1 MVSETPCGWNSIF
14 YKSSNAAFHSVA
26 RFIFFISFGLQNWFT
41 TEFPVG
47 ITADRTW

>member
-1 MVSETPCGWNSIF
+1 MPCGWNSIF
-14 YKSSNAAFHSVA
+14 YKSSNAAFYSVA
-26 RFIFFISFGLQNWFT
+26 RFIFYFLWIANWFT

>member
-14 YKSSNAAFHSVA
+14 INPATQ
-26 RFIFFISFGLQNWFT
+26 RFTASLDLFFYFLWIANWFT